1 MSVKQVIKHNHKQLK
16 SKVGEM
22 EAVRNNDRTGFS
34 WFNLRQLKKL
44 KLKAKDKLNAV
55 KQ

>member
-22 EAVRNNDRTGFS
+22 EVVRNNDRSGFS

-44 KLKAKDKLNAV
+44 KLKAKDKLYAT
-55 KQ
+55 K